1 MMDMPDKIPQ
11 TIRISERTARR
22 LIKMG
27 KFGETFDDVIAR
39 LLDELDEFERRKKE

>member
-11 TIRISERTARR
+11 TIRISERTARK
-22 LIKMG
+22 LIELG

-39 LLDELDEFERRKKE
+39 LLDEIEKKKERK